1 MSQVAASTQWKDIFF
16 TLILFIQVCCHF
28 QLQGWNQEGRE
39 VTRNLF
45 WKLFVLTISKFL
57 ERCLQGR
64 FILFLLQACNV
75 DNIDKNS
82 FIHNFPRFCYNSK
95 QLFWNYWKWQEYLFT
110 RMPQNGC
117 FYKFLWHLYHMWFNL
132 FFHWC
137 VSNAWNS
144 SFKLKLITFIQT
156 TVLIF
161 T

>member
-95 QLFWNYWKWQEYLFT
+95 QLFEIIGNDKNTYLPECL
-110 RMPQNGC
+110 RMAASTSFC
-117 FYKFLWHLYHMWFNL
+117 DTCTTCDLIY
-132 FFHWC
+132 FFIDVFQMHE
-137 VSNAWNS
+137 
-144 SFKLKLITFIQT
+144 
-156 TVLIF
+156 TVLSN
-161 T
+161 